1 MSNWLAGETLKAQ
14 AKQQAAQQ
22 SKFTKEVVSAVTSN
36 LPSIPT
42 STNSPFTSSY
52 RRISFENEKDPS
64 DITSCNGLGLFVKDG
79 IVWISP
85 GTIAGKKPAGMDDID
100 GKVIATGGSGDV
112 WTEVVISQTTGEV
125 VSVALT
131 GGGDTPDG
139 DDTTYYLTLGH
150 YEFDD
155 EEVNISNYGCG
166 SVMAQICRNWFA
178 AEEPYFGCTLSR
190 G

>member
-1 MSNWLAGETLKAQ
+1 
-14 AKQQAAQQ
+14 
-22 SKFTKEVVSAVTSN
+22 
-36 LPSIPT
+36 
-42 STNSPFTSSY
+42 
-52 RRISFENEKDPS
+52 
-64 DITSCNGLGLFVKDG
+64 
-79 IVWISP
+79 
-85 GTIAGKKPAGMDDID
+85 MDDID